1 MKSLKQLIEKISSLI
16 KIPEMSLF
24 QIIETLKNNGISS
37 CDPKLLSIIIEHKLQ
52 LVQLFCNLH
61 ITFFCSIGRSTAGKL
76 GGKTIIIYCQI
87 GTRYWQMH
95 PVGDVFSVATS
106 KHGKSYSD
114 KKLRHG
120 IFTYYVAKGL
130 LEEDKNKDG
139 AVEVSELKSYL
150 DEAKRQQDALVTAIR
165 SQCSGQKKTIWG
177 GKRRRDY

>member
-1 MKSLKQLIEKISSLI
+1 
-16 KIPEMSLF
+16 
-24 QIIETLKNNGISS
+24 
-37 CDPKLLSIIIEHKLQ
+37 
-52 LVQLFCNLH
+52 
-61 ITFFCSIGRSTAGKL
+61 
-76 GGKTIIIYCQI
+76 
-87 GTRYWQMH
+87 MH